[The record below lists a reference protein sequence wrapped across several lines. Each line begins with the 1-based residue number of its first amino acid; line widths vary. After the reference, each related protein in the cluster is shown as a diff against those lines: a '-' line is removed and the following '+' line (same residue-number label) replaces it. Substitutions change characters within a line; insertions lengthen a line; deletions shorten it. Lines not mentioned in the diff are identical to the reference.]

1 MKEWHRGF
9 WEFSGRC
16 GELQIREQQKRMRS
30 FFVVSLGSREI
41 RESAASQLHRSS
53 RRDNRADM
61 FLRSKLEA
69 RVHLDTQLLL
79 LQDAGKDGH

>member
-1 MKEWHRGF
+1 MASGF
-9 WEFSGRC
+9 LGV
-16 GELQIREQQKRMRS
+16 LRS
-30 FFVVSLGSREI
+30 VWGAPDQRTTKTNEIDFVVSLGSREI

-53 RRDNRADM
+53 RRENHVAM
-61 FLRSKLEA
+61 FLRFKFEA

>member
-1 MKEWHRGF
+1 MESMF
-9 WEFSGRC
+9 
-16 GELQIREQQKRMRS
+16 LAVLRS
-30 FFVVSLGSREI
+30 AWGDPDQRTIKTNEIDIVASLGSREI

-53 RRDNRADM
+53 RRENRAAM
-61 FLRSKLEA
+61 FLRFKFEA

>member
-1 MKEWHRGF
+1 MASGF
-9 WEFSGRC
+9 LGV
-16 GELQIREQQKRMRS
+16 LRS
-30 FFVVSLGSREI
+30 VWGAPDQRTTKTNEIFFVVSLGSREI
-41 RESAASQLHRSS
+41 RESAAAQLHRSS
-53 RRDNRADM
+53 RRDGRADM